1 MLRTYPRNSPEAIG
15 RIFAMAMITDAKVD
29 AREIRALDESDAWT
43 TMGLDRQRFA
53 VVARDYLR
61 DLTESSSGDTIRL
74 VDTARINAMLDEI
87 DDRDARL
94 RACAVML
101 EIFSADREAADV
113 EWALLSHVMQ
123 RWGFTPESL
132 RRDLAG
138 LRRRQARV
146 LSRH

>member
-1 MLRTYPRNSPEAIG
+1 
-15 RIFAMAMITDAKVD
+15 
-29 AREIRALDESDAWT
+29 
-43 TMGLDRQRFA
+43 MGLDRQRFA

-74 VDTARINAMLDEI
+74 VDTVRINAMLDEI
-87 DDRDARL
+87 DDRDTKL

-101 EIFSADREAADV
+101 EIFSADREAAGV

-138 LRRRQARV
+138 LRRRQAHL

>member
-1 MLRTYPRNSPEAIG
+1 MLRTYPKNSPEAIG
-15 RIFAMAMITDAKVD
+15 RIIAMAMVTDAKVD
-29 AREIRALDESDAWT
+29 AREIRALDESDAWS

-61 DLTESSSGDTIRL
+61 DLSESTAGDTIRL
-74 VDTARINAMLDEI
+74 VDITRINAMLDEI

-101 EIFSADREAADV
+101 EIFSADHEAADV
-113 EWALLSHVMQ
+113 EWAVLTHVMQ

-138 LRRRQARV
+138 MRRRQARV
-146 LSRH
+146 LTKH

>member
-1 MLRTYPRNSPEAIG
+1 MLRTYPKNSPEAIG
-15 RIFAMAMITDAKVD
+15 RIVAMAMITDAKVD
-29 AREIRALDESDAWT
+29 AREIRALDESGAWT
-43 TMGLDRQRFA
+43 MMGLDRQRFA
-53 VVARDYLR
+53 VIARDYLR
-61 DLTESSSGDTIRL
+61 DLSESTPGDAIRL
-74 VDTARINAMLDEI
+74 VDVERINAMLDEI

-113 EWALLSHVMQ
+113 EWAVLNHVMK

-138 LRRRQARV
+138 LRRRQTRV

>member
-1 MLRTYPRNSPEAIG
+1 MLRTYPKNSPEAIG
-15 RIFAMAMITDAKVD
+15 RIIAMAMITDAKVD
-29 AREIRALDESDAWT
+29 AREIRALDESNAWS
-43 TMGLDRQRFA
+43 TMGLDRQEFA

-61 DLTESSSGDTIRL
+61 DLTASSTGDTIRL
-74 VDTARINAMLDEI
+74 VDVERINAMLDEI
-87 DDRDARL
+87 DDRDTRL

-113 EWALLSHVMQ
+113 EWAVLTHVMQ
-123 RWGFTPESL
+123 RWSFTPETL

-138 LRRRQARV
+138 MRRRQARV